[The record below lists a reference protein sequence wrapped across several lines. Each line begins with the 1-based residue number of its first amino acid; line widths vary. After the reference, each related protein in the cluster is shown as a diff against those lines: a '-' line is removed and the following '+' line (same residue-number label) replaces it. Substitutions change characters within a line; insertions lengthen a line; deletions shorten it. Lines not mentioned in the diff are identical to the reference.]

1 MKKFLLT
8 IILISICFQIYSNEI
23 EVIELHESIS
33 LDQMVLQN
41 QDNEN
46 NIEEDNT
53 NKNSTEILSNSED
66 ISQAPLNENEFWI
79 LSNLEDVRYFLN
91 NSKNIKSEIIKDEFY
106 KLLENVNL
114 DYEQKKNIDIFYSIV
129 KYFYETGNIS
139 RAYEM
144 INKRDI

>member
-53 NKNSTEILSNSED
+53 NKNTDEILSNSED

-79 LSNLEDVRYFLN
+79 TSEETDSFEPFLA
-91 NSKNIKSEIIKDEFY
+91 KIK
-106 KLLENVNL
+106 
-114 DYEQKKNIDIFYSIV
+114 
-129 KYFYETGNIS
+129 
-139 RAYEM
+139 
-144 INKRDI
+144 IN